1 MNDGDI
7 MILDEVT
14 NSYRM
19 SRLAQSVEHQTLN
32 LRVVGSSPT
41 LGDIYFINGYERKT
55 LISNFVTSFWGINI
69 LIILIVQLASLRFL
83 VLKRMKARQGTR
95 TLDPQIKSLMLYRL
109 S

>member
-41 LGDIYFINGYERKT
+41 LGEAFI
-55 LISNFVTSFWGINI
+55 
-69 LIILIVQLASLRFL
+69 SL
-83 VLKRMKARQGTR
+83 
-95 TLDPQIKSLMLYRL
+95 
-109 S
+109 

>member
-41 LGDIYFINGYERKT
+41 LGEAFSLHRH
-55 LISNFVTSFWGINI
+55 LLPLVTSYETHDNYPHNRVHRKRTMRTQVT
-69 LIILIVQLASLRFL
+69 LVMLRNALNMYNF
-83 VLKRMKARQGTR
+83 
-95 TLDPQIKSLMLYRL
+95 
-109 S
+109 